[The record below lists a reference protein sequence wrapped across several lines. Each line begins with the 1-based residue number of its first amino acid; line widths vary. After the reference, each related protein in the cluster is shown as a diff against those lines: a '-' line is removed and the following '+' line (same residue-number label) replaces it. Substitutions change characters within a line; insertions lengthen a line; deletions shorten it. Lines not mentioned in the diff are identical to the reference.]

1 MDAPRRSAKKVK
13 PEAAETGQVPTGRGR
28 KRKLESIKPQATST
42 PTPKGKAES
51 VSAKR
56 QKGEVHVQRKS
67 SYFILQCFLLNR
79 NLAITKPCSQK
90 INSRKT
96 PFPLIILQL
105 CVYVTNTPTEFVS
118 SKQYS
123 SQSKL
128 MYEERQLNKGE
139 FIF

>member
-79 NLAITKPCSQK
+79 N
-90 INSRKT
+90 
-96 PFPLIILQL
+96 
-105 CVYVTNTPTEFVS
+105 
-118 SKQYS
+118 
-123 SQSKL
+123 
-128 MYEERQLNKGE
+128 
-139 FIF
+139 